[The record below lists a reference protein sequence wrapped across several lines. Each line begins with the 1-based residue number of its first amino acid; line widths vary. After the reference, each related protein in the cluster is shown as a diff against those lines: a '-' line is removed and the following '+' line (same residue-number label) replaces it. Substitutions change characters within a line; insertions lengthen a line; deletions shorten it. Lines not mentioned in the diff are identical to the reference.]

1 MSVVVITPTTGS
13 HHLAKAMESTNSQ
26 PCEHWIVIDG
36 EEHAQKVADI
46 LQAGDY
52 VNKKVI
58 MLPENTGRPKEFHSQ
73 MPRGRTDDGDR
84 YFNGHR
90 IYAAIPYL
98 INKPY
103 VMFLDE
109 DNWFD
114 DNHVET
120 MLQMMVGGINWCYTL
135 RRLVD
140 QEGNVIG
147 EDDCDSLGVFANQR
161 NVNFVDM
168 NCYCF
173 KTRFLI
179 DVSQSLYVW
188 HKADKSLY
196 KAAFAHTDPFDPF
209 GCTGVSTVNYRIS
222 RAKQRQ
228 WFEEGN
234 KKMFEM
240 YNGSFPWRAK

>member
-26 PCEHWIVIDG
+26 ACEHWIVIDG

-46 LQAGDY
+46 LQAGEF
-52 VNKKVI
+52 VNKKII
-58 MLPENTGRPKEFHSQ
+58 MLPHNTGRPKEFYGQ
-73 MPRGRTDDGDR
+73 MPRGRMEDQDGF
-84 YFNGHR
+84 FNGHR
-90 IYAAIPYL
+90 IYASMSYL

-109 DNWFD
+109 DNWYD
-114 DNHVET
+114 KNHVEI
-120 MLQMMVGGINWCYTL
+120 MLAMMSAGINWCYTL

-147 EDDCDSLGVFANQR
+147 EDNCDSLGVFANQR
-161 NVNFVDM
+161 NVNCVDM

-173 KTRFLI
+173 KTDFL
-179 DVSQSLYVW
+179 VSISQALYTG

-196 KAAFAHTDPFDPF
+196 KAAYAKNDPFEPM
-209 GCTGVSTVNYRIS
+209 GCTGMSTVNYRIS
-222 RAKQRQ
+222 RDNQQQ
-228 WFEEGN
+228 WFAEGN
-234 KKMFEM
+234 KKMNKL
-240 YNGSFPWRAK
+240 YNGQFPWRIK